1 MGKAKLKKDKWTLTF
16 DRRLKE
22 AVTKEAKRRGV
33 YPVQVLESL
42 VRERFNPFG
51 HTDVKDEAAYVRRLR
66 KKDKGKRDKEFLEE
80 IRRWER
86 INS

>member
-1 MGKAKLKKDKWTLTF
+1 LTF
-16 DRRLKE
+16 DRRLKG
-22 AVTKEAKRRGV
+22 AVVQEAKRRGV

-51 HTDVKDEAAYVRRLR
+51 HTDIKDEVAYIRKLR
-66 KKDKGKRDKEFLEE
+66 KKDKGKSDEEFLEE
-80 IRRWER
+80 IRQWER